1 MLMSDRI
8 ETSTLGGG
16 CFWCVEASLERLRG
30 VQSVISGYAGGNV
43 EEPSYEAV
51 CTGETGHAE
60 VVRVEFDPSV
70 LAFDEL
76 LAAFFTIHDP
86 TTKDRQGPDI
96 GSQYRSVIFYETEK
110 QREVAES
117 MIEDLESDGGY
128 DDPIVTEV
136 EPLEVFWEAE
146 TYHQDFYEKNPEQAY
161 CSAYIPPKIEKL
173 KEKFAHAIQ

>member
-30 VQSVISGYAGGNV
+30 VQSVISGYTGGNV

>member
-1 MLMSDRI
+1 MSDRI

-136 EPLEVFWEAE
+136 EPLEAFWEAE